1 MLLKVLTLG
10 GIALLLVL
18 RLLRGRFGATLLGV
32 SVRALNIVYLLA
44 LVVTGIVAGLLE
56 QWVLLGV
63 VAVLL
68 AISGIEEI
76 RRRRSQ
82 QTAPPR
88 AVSADRTT
96 CSGRDA
102 RRTLRTVPQFP
113 RTTSP
118 LTCSRRPRAS
128 ELPAVLGGGL
138 VPVDDP
144 LGHLHVL
151 RTGPA
156 RARISS
162 MSTEPPLRRRK
173 RARITASA

>member
-44 LVVTGIVAGLLE
+44 LVVTGIVAGVLE

-88 AVSADRTT
+88 TFS
-96 CSGRDA
+96 
-102 RRTLRTVPQFP
+102 
-113 RTTSP
+113 
-118 LTCSRRPRAS
+118 
-128 ELPAVLGGGL
+128 
-138 VPVDDP
+138 
-144 LGHLHVL
+144 
-151 RTGPA
+151 
-156 RARISS
+156 
-162 MSTEPPLRRRK
+162 
-173 RARITASA
+173 

>member
-44 LVVTGIVAGLLE
+44 LVVTGIVAGVLE

-88 AVSADRTT
+88 AVR
-96 CSGRDA
+96 
-102 RRTLRTVPQFP
+102 
-113 RTTSP
+113 
-118 LTCSRRPRAS
+118 
-128 ELPAVLGGGL
+128 
-138 VPVDDP
+138 
-144 LGHLHVL
+144 
-151 RTGPA
+151 
-156 RARISS
+156 
-162 MSTEPPLRRRK
+162 
-173 RARITASA
+173 

>member
-88 AVSADRTT
+88 TFS
-96 CSGRDA
+96 
-102 RRTLRTVPQFP
+102 
-113 RTTSP
+113 
-118 LTCSRRPRAS
+118 
-128 ELPAVLGGGL
+128 
-138 VPVDDP
+138 
-144 LGHLHVL
+144 
-151 RTGPA
+151 
-156 RARISS
+156 
-162 MSTEPPLRRRK
+162 
-173 RARITASA
+173 

>member
-88 AVSADRTT
+88 
-96 CSGRDA
+96 
-102 RRTLRTVPQFP
+102 TV
-113 RTTSP
+113 R
-118 LTCSRRPRAS
+118 
-128 ELPAVLGGGL
+128 
-138 VPVDDP
+138 
-144 LGHLHVL
+144 
-151 RTGPA
+151 
-156 RARISS
+156 
-162 MSTEPPLRRRK
+162 
-173 RARITASA
+173 